1 MLRAVVAP
9 DLASWRGA
17 RRLGLALLPAIVGG
31 FAAMAVTALVAV
43 PAVLLTRSARRAAVT
58 LAVLAA
64 GSLPW
69 LIPSLLHPVYVDPAS
84 VAAFAARADTP
95 FGSIGS
101 LLMLGGAWNAQ
112 TVPQAYGGP
121 WSALWLAVVI
131 IALVG
136 YLLFARPPAP
146 LARPGRGCRG
156 RPADCRPGR
165 DRARP

>member
-1 MLRAVVAP
+1 
-9 DLASWRGA
+9 
-17 RRLGLALLPAIVGG
+17 
-31 FAAMAVTALVAV
+31 MAVTALLAV
-43 PAVLLTRSARRAAVT
+43 PAALLAVPAALLAVPPPLAVPTTLPAARLAWGARRAAVALAG
-58 LAVLAA
+58 LAV

-112 TVPQAYGGP
+112 TVPKAYGGP

-131 IALVG
+131 VAVAA
-136 YLLFARPPAP
+136 YLLFAPAPPARR
-146 LARPGRGCRG
+146 LRWPGLGRWRGRRGRAGDRGPRRDRG
-156 RPADCRPGR
+156 RP
-165 DRARP
+165 